1 MEQKIVSEC
10 KNIFKNNLVGVY
22 LHGSMAM
29 GCFNPHK
36 SDIDL
41 IIVIDEDIS
50 DEQKL
55 DFMNKI
61 VELNEVAPEKGIE
74 MSVVKRE
81 YCKPFV
87 YPTPYELHFSNGH
100 LGWFKTNPKD
110 YVERMKGMDKDLA
123 AHFTIINKYGK
134 TLWGDN
140 IEDVFGEVP
149 REAYLDSIWYDIENA
164 KEDVL
169 DNPMYIILN
178 LCRVAAYVKD
188 EAILSKKQGGKW
200 GVKNLSPE
208 FSNLISGALECYSS
222 DKIMQVEDEEA
233 QRFCEYCFDIIR
245 LEGDLVNAYRAK
257 DKFKE

>member
-100 LGWFKTNPKD
+100 LEWFKNNPKD

-123 AHFTIINKYGK
+123 AHFMIINKYGK

-140 IEDVFGEVP
+140 IEEVFGEVP

-188 EAILSKKQGGKW
+188 EEILSKKQGGEW
-200 GVKNLSPE
+200 GVKNLSQE
-208 FSNLISGALECYSS
+208 YSNLISGALECYSS
-222 DKIMQVEDEEA
+222 DKNMQVEDEEA
-233 QRFCEYCFDIIR
+233 QRFCEYCLDIIR